1 MAMLI
6 IGENI
11 HIISPKVKEAVET
24 QDAKFIQDLALRQVG
39 HGAGMLDL
47 NIGPQRKRGVEVM
60 GWIVDTVQAVTDV
73 PLSLDTTNA
82 AAIETGLQKVKRQ
95 AVINSTSADP
105 DRLDAT
111 MPLAAKYQSR
121 IIALTMGK
129 TGIPQTADERVQL
142 AMEVLLPRAMELGIP
157 TSDVY
162 LDPLVLT
169 VNGTQEHA
177 PHTLNAVRFFK
188 QLADPPPM
196 TVVGLSN
203 VSNSVPAENRSLLN
217 RTYLV
222 MLMAA
227 GLDSAIA
234 DPFDEK
240 QNEFVR
246 MVEQRDTSSGL
257 GKLLVTLYDKT
268 AAMEE
273 LEPSDVDMK
282 DPEQV
287 AVWKTVQILHNKVI
301 YAHSYLNM

>member
-1 MAMLI
+1 MLTI

-11 HIISPKVKEAVET
+11 HIISPKVKAAFEA
-24 QDAKFIQDLALRQVG
+24 QDSKFIQGMALKQVK
-39 HGAGMLDL
+39 HGAHMLDL

-60 GWIVDTVQAVTDV
+60 EWIVDAVQAVTDT

-82 AAIETGLQKVKRQ
+82 AAIEAGLKKVKRQ
-95 AVINSTSADP
+95 AMINSTSADP
-105 DRLDAT
+105 ERLESIL
-111 MPLAAKYQSR
+111 PLAANYDAK

-129 TGIPQTADERVQL
+129 EGIPTTADGRAAI
-142 AMEVLLPRAMELGIP
+142 AMEVLIPKAMELGIP
-157 TSDVY
+157 MSNLY

-177 PHTLNAVRFFK
+177 PETLNAVRFFK
-188 QLADPPPM
+188 QLSDPPPM

-203 VSNSVPAENRSLLN
+203 ISNSVPNEGRSLIN
-217 RTYLV
+217 RTFLV

-227 GLDSAIA
+227 GLDAAIA
-234 DPFDEK
+234 DPLDKK

-246 MVEQRDTSSGL
+246 IVQEHDTSTGL
-257 GKLLVTLYDKT
+257 GNLLLTLYDKT
-268 AAMEE
+268 AAMES

-287 AVWKTVQILHNKVI
+287 DVWKTVQVLYNKVI
-301 YAHSYLNM
+301 YAHAYLRM

>member
-1 MAMLI
+1 MLI

-11 HIISPKVKEAVET
+11 HIISPKVKAAFET
-24 QDAKFIQDLALRQVG
+24 QDSKFIQALALRQVE
-39 HGAGMLDL
+39 HGADMLDL

-60 GWIVDTVQAVTDV
+60 EWIVDAVQEVTDV

-82 AAIETGLQKVKRQ
+82 AAIEAGLKRVKRQ
-95 AVINSTSADP
+95 AMINSTSADP
-105 DRLDAT
+105 ERLENV
-111 MPLAAKYQSR
+111 MPLAAKYNAK

-129 TGIPQTADERVQL
+129 TGIPTTAEARVEL
-142 AMEVLLPRAMELGIP
+142 AMEVLIPKAMELGIP
-157 TSDVY
+157 MSNLY

-188 QLADPPPM
+188 QLTDPPPM

-203 VSNSVPAENRSLLN
+203 ISNSVPTENRSLIN
-217 RTYLV
+217 RTFLV

-227 GLDSAIA
+227 GLDAAIA
-234 DPFDEK
+234 DPLDK
-240 QNEFVR
+240 KLNEYLR
-246 MVEQRDTSSGL
+246 IVEQRDTSTGL
-257 GKLLVTLYDKT
+257 GNLLVTLYDKT

-273 LEPSDVDMK
+273 LEPADVDMS

-287 AVWKTVQILHNKVI
+287 AVWKTVQILYNKVI
-301 YAHSYLNM
+301 YAHSYLRM